1 VAIASTPSWTGAES
15 KIPAVLRLRLVPAFL
30 LFAAPLLASDAGAP
44 PESPS
49 LSRLALFG
57 LLAGSSL
64 ASGLRLY
71 ATVAVLGFLGRIGAL
86 ELPGEL
92 MALANPWVISAAAA
106 LYLVEFFVD
115 KIPYVDSVWD
125 AVQTFV
131 RVPAS
136 ILLAWAAL
144 AQIPEHWRVIAALLC
159 GGVTLSAHGLKSSAR
174 VAINTS
180 PEPVTNW
187 TASLT
192 EDGTVAVFLWL
203 AVAHPVAA
211 LAAAAVVV
219 LVAVLLFSWIL
230 RALRRPLSGERRVS
244 AA

>member
-1 VAIASTPSWTGAES
+1 MPSPLSGIA
-15 KIPAVLRLRLVPAFL
+15 LV
-30 LFAAPLLASDAGAP
+30 
-44 PESPS
+44 
-49 LSRLALFG
+49 G
-57 LLAGSSL
+57 LLAGTSL

-71 ATVAVLGFLGRIGAL
+71 ATVAVLGFLGRVGAL
-86 ELPGEL
+86 SLPGEL
-92 MALANPWVISAAAA
+92 SALSNPWVIGVAAS
-106 LYLVEFFVD
+106 LYLVEFFAD
-115 KIPYVDSVWD
+115 KVPYLDSVWD

-136 ILLAWAAL
+136 ALLAWAAL
-144 AQIPEHWRVIAALLC
+144 THLSEPWRAVAALVC

-187 TASLT
+187 AASLA
-192 EDGTVAVFLWL
+192 EDGTVAVLLWL

-211 LAAAAVVV
+211 LAAAVA
-219 LVAVLLFSWIL
+219 AVLLAVALLAWL
-230 RALRRPLSGERRVS
+230 RRALRRLVSGRPVH